1 MGQFLN
7 LERPWSFFDASG
19 NKYWSGIMLTGKV
32 IEVYNAEASATMAA
46 GEAIII
52 DEASSVWSR
61 WDLAATADA
70 PKQVIGG
77 KRVAAAASVGFIGVA
92 GENIPAGKI
101 GRVYGR
107 GTWAAVKSLA
117 SGSITSNAKG
127 SHVTGSATAGSVD
140 AVIAAA
146 LVPGRRL
153 GTVMIAAAATG
164 IGGTTYLGVDINP
177 A

>member
-1 MGQFLN
+1 MGQFVN

-19 NKYWSGIMLTGKV
+19 NKYWSGVMLTGQV
-32 IEVYNAEASATMAA
+32 IEVYNAEASATIAA
-46 GEAIII
+46 GEAVIV
-52 DEASSVWSR
+52 DAATSVWAR
-61 WDLAATADA
+61 WDLSATADA

-77 KRVAAAASVGFIGVA
+77 KRVASAASVGFIGVA

-107 GTWAAVKSLA
+107 GSWAAVKSLA
-117 SGSITSNAKG
+117 SGSITSNAVG
-127 SHVTGSATAGSVD
+127 STVMGSATAGACD
-140 AVIAAA
+140 AKSAAA
-146 LVPGRRL
+146 FLPGLSL

-177 A
+177 S

>member
-1 MGQFLN
+1 MGQFVN

-32 IEVYNAEASATMAA
+32 IEVYNAEASTTIAA
-46 GEAIII
+46 GEAVIV
-52 DEASSVWSR
+52 DEATSVWSR

-70 PKQVIGG
+70 PKQVVGA

-101 GRVYGR
+101 GRVFGR
-107 GTWAAVKSLA
+107 GTWAAVKCITGL
-117 SGSITSNAKG
+117 TSNAVG
-127 SHVTGSATAGSVD
+127 AHATGSATAGSIDTVT
-140 AVIAAA
+140 AAA

-153 GTVMIAAAATG
+153 GTVLISRTATG
-164 IGGTTYLGVDINP
+164 IGGTTYVGVDINP